1 MNYNSKIDYFRKRKT
16 AAKMNKKTFRN
27 LHRDLGYFYIGLIV
41 SFALSG
47 LMMNHREHWHP
58 EKYTIETKAIE
69 VQLPAEDEITE
80 KYVKNLGKELGI
92 DDKFRRHTIKKE
104 NLKISFEKHDVEIDI
119 NTGKGEVVAFLKTP
133 IISQTMKLHK
143 STSNFWIYYSDIFAI
158 SLIIIA
164 LTGTIMVKAG
174 KFSFKERGWKLALAG
189 IIFPLI
195 FLFLLG

>member
-1 MNYNSKIDYFRKRKT
+1 MK
-16 AAKMNKKTFRN
+16 KKTFRN

-47 LMMNHREHWHP
+47 LMMNHREYWHP
-58 EKYTIETKAIE
+58 EKYTTETKAIT
-69 VQLPAEDEITE
+69 VKLPVEDEINE
-80 KYVKNLGKELGI
+80 KFAEDLGKQLGI
-92 DDKFRRHTIKKE
+92 DDKFRRHNVKE
-104 NLKISFEKHDVEIDI
+104 DRFKISFEKHDVEIDMK
-119 NTGKGEVVAFLKTP
+119 TGKGEIVSFVKTP

-143 STSNFWIYYSDIFAI
+143 STSNFWIYYSDIFAL

-189 IIFPLI
+189 ILFPLI